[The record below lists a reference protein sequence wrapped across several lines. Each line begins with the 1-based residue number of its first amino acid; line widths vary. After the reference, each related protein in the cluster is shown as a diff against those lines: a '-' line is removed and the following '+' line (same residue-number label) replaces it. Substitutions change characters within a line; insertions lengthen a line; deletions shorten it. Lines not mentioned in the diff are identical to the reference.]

1 MSGPFDATRRA
12 LEATLRELGLPTTER
27 EAGAFVAGMAWAF
40 VVYCGLLI
48 GVSWLTARAL
58 GWPL

>member
-1 MSGPFDATRRA
+1 MSDPTDALRRGLA
-12 LEATLRELGLPTTER
+12 AAIRELGLPQTDR

-40 VVYCGLLI
+40 VMYVLVLV